1 LTATIPGWTSDV
13 SEDRHALEV
22 HTHEPML
29 WSRLSDP
36 AVSVPTMRELIDALV
51 RSAER
56 EGMELYGVHVY
67 RRGAEPVERRLRSDD
82 RVDVRSVSKTF
93 TSVALGIAEAEGRLA
108 LDDPALKYYPGLAA
122 SAAAGLDQVTLRHLL
137 TMTSGS
143 PYSWSA
149 YDPVVV
155 ADVAA
160 DFFATP
166 LVHEPGTYFRY
177 TGIGPYVAARA
188 LRAAT
193 GANVRDYLLPRLFTP
208 LAIHNPQW
216 HTCPLGHPVAE
227 SALYLRTSEL
237 ARFGRLLL
245 DEGRH
250 EGLQLVPAEYCA
262 RIATETVPTAKDATD
277 EGFRL
282 SDSYGLG
289 VRCTP
294 GEKTYKMAGIYGQL
308 CIIAPDKEAVVT
320 VTAHVEGGSGPQ
332 RTSVTALIDE
342 EIVDHL

>member
-1 LTATIPGWTSDV
+1 
-13 SEDRHALEV
+13 
-22 HTHEPML
+22 
-29 WSRLSDP
+29 
-36 AVSVPTMRELIDALV
+36 MRELIDALV

-56 EGMELYGVHVY
+56 EGMELYGVHLY

-82 RVDVRSVSKTF
+82 RVDVHSVAKTF

-108 LDDPALKYYPGLAA
+108 LDDPALEYLPELAG
-122 SAAAGLDQVTLRHLL
+122 SAAPDLDQVTLRHLL

-143 PYSWSA
+143 PHSWDA
-149 YDPVVV
+149 DDPIVVP
-155 ADVAA
+155 DLAA

-166 LVHEPGTYFRY
+166 LAHEPGTHFMYAD
-177 TGIGPYVAARA
+177 IGPYVAARA

-216 HTCPLGHPVAE
+216 HTCPLGHPLAG
-227 SALYLRTSEL
+227 SALFLKTSEL
-237 ARFGRLLL
+237 ARLGRLLL

-250 EGLQLVPAEYCA
+250 EGRQLIPAEYCA
-262 RIATETVPTAKDATD
+262 RIGTETVPTVQDPPD

-289 VRCTP
+289 VWCTP
-294 GEKTYKMAGIYGQL
+294 GEKTYKMAGVYGQL
-308 CIIAPDKEAVVT
+308 CIISPDKEAVVT
-320 VTAHVEGGSGPQ
+320 VTAHVEGNASQ
-332 RTSVTALIDE
+332 RISITALLDE
-342 EIVDHL
+342 EIVDRL

>member
-1 LTATIPGWTSDV
+1 
-13 SEDRHALEV
+13 
-22 HTHEPML
+22 M
-29 WSRLSDP
+29 SDP
-36 AVSVPTMRELIDALV
+36 AIRLPAVRELIDALV

-108 LDDPALKYYPGLAA
+108 LDDPALKYYPELAG
-122 SAAAGLDQVTLRHLL
+122 SAAPRLDQVTLRHLL
-137 TMTSGS
+137 MMTSGS
-143 PYSWSA
+143 PYFWSA

-155 ADVAA
+155 PDLAA

-166 LVHEPGTYFRY
+166 LAHEPGTYFRY

-193 GANVRDYLLPRLFTP
+193 GANVRDYLLPRLFPP
-208 LAIHNPQW
+208 LGIHNPQW

-250 EGLQLVPAEYCA
+250 EGRQLVPAEYCA
-262 RIATETVPTAKDATD
+262 RIATETVPTVQDPAY

-289 VRCTP
+289 VWCTP
-294 GEKTYKMAGIYGQL
+294 GEKTYKMAGLYGQL
-308 CIIAPDKEAVVT
+308 CIISPDKEAVVT
-320 VTAHVEGGSGPQ
+320 VTAHVERRDSQ
-332 RTSVTALIDE
+332 RTSITALIDE
-342 EIVDHL
+342 EIVARL

>member
-1 LTATIPGWTSDV
+1 
-13 SEDRHALEV
+13 
-22 HTHEPML
+22 
-29 WSRLSDP
+29 
-36 AVSVPTMRELIDALV
+36 MRELVDALV
-51 RSAER
+51 RSAAG

-67 RRGAEPVERRLRSDD
+67 RRGAEPVEHRLRSDD

-108 LDDPALKYYPGLAA
+108 LDDPALVYYPELAG
-122 SAAAGLDQVTLRHLL
+122 SAAPGLDQVTLRHLL

-143 PYSWSA
+143 PHSWSA

-155 ADVAA
+155 PDLAA

-166 LVHEPGTYFRY
+166 LAHEPGTYFSY
-177 TGIGPYVAARA
+177 TGIGPYIAARA
-188 LRAAT
+188 LRVAT

-208 LAIHNPQW
+208 LGIHNPQW

-227 SALYLRTSEL
+227 SALHLTTSEL

-250 EGLQLVPAEYCA
+250 EGRQLIPAEYCA
-262 RIATETVPTAKDATD
+262 RIATETVSTVRDPAY

-282 SDSYGLG
+282 SDRYGLG
-289 VRCTP
+289 VWCTP
-294 GEKTYKMAGIYGQL
+294 GDRTYKMAGRYGQL
-308 CIIAPDKEAVVT
+308 CIVCPDKEAVVT
-320 VTAHVEGGSGPQ
+320 VTAHVEGGSG
-332 RTSVTALIDE
+332 RTSITALVDE
-342 EIVDHL
+342 EIVSRL

>member
-1 LTATIPGWTSDV
+1 MAGHDADV
-13 SEDRHALEV
+13 
-22 HTHEPML
+22 
-29 WSRLSDP
+29 
-36 AVSVPTMRELIDALV
+36 
-51 RSAER
+51 
-56 EGMELYGVHVY
+56 
-67 RRGAEPVERRLRSDD
+67 AEPVAPPSFRELP
-82 RVDVRSVSKTF
+82 
-93 TSVALGIAEAEGRLA
+93 APEH
-108 LDDPALKYYPGLAA
+108 PALAYFPELAG
-122 SAAAGLDQVTLRHLL
+122 SAAPGLDQVTLRHLL

-143 PYSWSA
+143 PHSWSA

-155 ADVAA
+155 PDLAA

-166 LVHEPGTYFRY
+166 LVHEPGTFFRY

-208 LAIHNPQW
+208 LAIDNPQW

-227 SALYLRTSEL
+227 SALHLRTSEL

-250 EGLQLVPAEYCA
+250 EGRQLIPADYCA
-262 RIATETVPTAKDATD
+262 RIATETVPTAKDPTY

-289 VRCTP
+289 VWCAP
-294 GEKTYKMAGIYGQL
+294 GERTYKMAGRYGQL

-320 VTAHVEGGSGPQ
+320 VTAHVEGGSDSQ
-332 RTSVTALIDE
+332 RTSITALIDE
-342 EIVDHL
+342 EIVDRL

>member
-1 LTATIPGWTSDV
+1 
-13 SEDRHALEV
+13 
-22 HTHEPML
+22 
-29 WSRLSDP
+29 
-36 AVSVPTMRELIDALV
+36 MRELIDALV

-67 RRGAEPVERRLRSDD
+67 RRGTEPVERRLRSDD
-82 RVDVRSVSKTF
+82 RIDVRSVSKTF

-108 LDDPALKYYPGLAA
+108 LDDPALKYYPEMAG
-122 SAAAGLDQVTLRHLL
+122 SAAPGLEQVTLRHLL
-137 TMTSGS
+137 MMTSGS
-143 PYSWSA
+143 PHAW
-149 YDPVVV
+149 YDGQPVVGP
-155 ADVAA
+155 DLAA

-166 LVHEPGTYFRY
+166 LVHEPGTHFDY

-208 LAIHNPQW
+208 LGIDNPQW

-227 SALYLRTSEL
+227 SGLFLKTSEL

-250 EGLQLVPAEYCA
+250 EGRQLVPAEYCG
-262 RIATETVPTAKDATD
+262 RLATETVSTVKDPAY

-289 VRCTP
+289 VWCTP
-294 GEKTYKMAGIYGQL
+294 GERTYKMAGLYGQL

-320 VTAHVEGGSGPQ
+320 VTAHVEGGSE
-332 RTSVTALIDE
+332 RSSTSITALIDE
-342 EIVDHL
+342 EIVDRL